1 MQQFGNDQAS
11 VTPQRVKEL
20 RAGGK
25 PSPLLELAHWGMGI
39 AGLIVILLIA
49 LFLVRRRRR

>member
-1 MQQFGNDQAS
+1 MTSD
-11 VTPQRVKEL
+11 RVKEL

-39 AGLIVILLIA
+39 AGLVVILLIA
-49 LFLVRRRRR
+49 LFFVRRRRRH